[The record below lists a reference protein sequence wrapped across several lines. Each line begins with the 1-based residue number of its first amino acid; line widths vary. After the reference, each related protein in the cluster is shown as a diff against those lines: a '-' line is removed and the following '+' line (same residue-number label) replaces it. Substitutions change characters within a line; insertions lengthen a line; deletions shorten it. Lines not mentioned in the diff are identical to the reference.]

1 MNEQEFL
8 DQYMKPR
15 TGIYAKARVFGA
27 SRWERDIVEKYHE
40 DINNKKANGDLLG
53 FNLPENKK

>member
-27 SRWERDIVEKYHE
+27 SRGERDIVEKYHE
-40 DINNKKANGDLLG
+40 DINNKKANGDLL
-53 FNLPENKK
+53 